1 VNIRAKTN
9 GYPQDWDKY
18 CRAVR
23 DKTIE
28 SSTELNRF
36 AARYRTAILFDG
48 IHFKPGVGEDWK
60 LGFSALLK
68 VFLAYTAAE
77 SLQKGLEPQP
87 FAISSTMPSLA
98 KKLRSNS
105 LLLDLLIKEVKPRLR
120 PRLEEFRRKS
130 NDVGPVAA
138 AIRHLV
144 AHGIITVGGA
154 KADTI
159 VRTKGLL
166 DLAKAIL
173 DLCNDKFSEF
183 CSKQNILGQTPK
195 G

>member
-1 VNIRAKTN
+1 MKTKTK
-9 GYPQDWDKY
+9 GYPRDWDRY
-18 CRAVR
+18 CQAVR

-28 SSTELNRF
+28 PSAELNRF
-36 AARYRTAILFDG
+36 AARYRAAMLFDG
-48 IHFKPGVGEDWK
+48 IHFKPGIGKDWQ

-77 SLQKGLEPQP
+77 SLQKGLKSQP
-87 FAISSTMPSLA
+87 FAISSTKPLLA
-98 KKLRSNS
+98 TRLRSNGQ
-105 LLLDLLIKEVKPRLR
+105 LLDLLIKEVKPHLK
-120 PRLEEFRRKS
+120 PRLEEFRRES

-159 VRTKGLL
+159 IHTKGLM

-173 DLCNDKFSEF
+173 DLCNDELTKY
-183 CSKQNILGQTPK
+183 CLRQNIS
-195 G
+195 